1 MFRGSHQL
9 NMDAKGR
16 IAVPKRYRECIVA
29 ESGLQMVVTKG
40 EYEDCLAVY
49 PLAEWKR
56 IEDELRR
63 HPDLRPEAEDEAR
76 ARAEWTC
83 RLVIGNATDCEIDSH
98 GRLLIPPPLRAHAD
112 LKKEVTMIGWS
123 EKLELWD
130 ASKWNARSSEEFA
143 GNKERIRRAR
153 AGSASPATP
162 S

>member
-16 IAVPKRYRECIVA
+16 IAVPKRYRDCIVA
-29 ESGLQMVVTKG
+29 ESGLQMVITKG

-56 IEDELRR
+56 IEDDLRQ
-63 HPDLRPEAEDEAR
+63 HPDLKSDAEDEAR

-112 LKKEVTMIGWS
+112 LKKEVAMIGWI
-123 EKLELWD
+123 EKFELWD

-153 AGSASPATP
+153 AGSASPAAP